1 MFILAY
7 LGLAAII
14 LVLIVFV
21 TPVILGAIIGAKYAR
36 EPMGA
41 MLLFM
46 GDKDLFKFEVRRR
59 IVEETWWG
67 KLFC

>member
-1 MFILAY
+1 MFILVY
-7 LGLAAII
+7 LGLTAII

-21 TPVILGAIIGAKYAR
+21 TPIILGAIIGAKFSR

-46 GDKDLFKFEVRRR
+46 GDKELFQFEVRRR
-59 IVEETWWG
+59 IVEDTWWG